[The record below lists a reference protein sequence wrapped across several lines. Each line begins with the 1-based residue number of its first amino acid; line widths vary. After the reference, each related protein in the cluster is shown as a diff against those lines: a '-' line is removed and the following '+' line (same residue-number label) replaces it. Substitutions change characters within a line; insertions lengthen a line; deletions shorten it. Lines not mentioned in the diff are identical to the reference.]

1 MLLGCCGGGE
11 CEATGSGLLSAAYFL
26 AGCPARA
33 RTYCTSQLLSE
44 SGQIDNKKNK
54 TTAKTAAA
62 AR

>member
-1 MLLGCCGGGE
+1 MLLGCCGGGGE
-11 CEATGSGLLSAAYFL
+11 GEATRSGLLSAAYFL

-44 SGQIDNKKNK
+44 IDSKRNK